1 MTDKATAAGELTDI
15 GNKRYFGEGLLRW
28 YRKERR
34 DLPWRRSRNPYHIW
48 VSEIM
53 LQQTR
58 VDTVIPYF
66 NRFVGRFP
74 TLRHLAEAPEDDVL
88 KHWEGLG
95 YYSRARNLQAAARE
109 VVEHYG
115 GEVPRGKAEVSG
127 LKGVGPY
134 TTGAILSIAYDQPEP
149 AVDGNV
155 MRVLSRYFCL
165 EDDIARPAT
174 RVAME
179 SLAQSLIPEG
189 QAADF
194 NQALM
199 ELGAMVC
206 TPKSPSCPA
215 CPVGERCEGRLQGRE
230 RELPVK
236 TKAKKARPVF
246 RLAALI
252 EGTGAYAGKVL
263 VRQRPETGL
272 LAQMWEL
279 PHIEAPDEEIWN
291 RLDEGAGLL
300 EAALAE
306 DGVRVKASNEV
317 VGEAQHIFTHL
328 VWKIKVLGAAALEE
342 RYVADRTGYRWIG
355 PEEFENYAWPNVF
368 RKLLTE
374 YFLLVRRE

>member
-1 MTDKATAAGELTDI
+1 MSIEE
-15 GNKRYFGEGLLRW
+15 NKSDFGAGLLRW
-28 YRKERR
+28 YRRVRR
-34 DLPWRRSRNPYHIW
+34 DLPWRRSRDPYHIW

-66 NRFVGRFP
+66 NRFMDRFP
-74 TLRHLAEAPEDDVL
+74 TVGHLAEAPEEDVL

-95 YYSRARNLQAAARE
+95 YYSRARNLQSAARE
-109 VVEHYG
+109 VVEEYG
-115 GEVPRGKAEVSG
+115 GVMPRTKQEVAG

-134 TTGAILSIAYDQPEP
+134 TTGAILSIAYNQPEP

-174 RVAME
+174 RIGLE
-179 SLAQSLIPEG
+179 ELAKELIPEG
-189 QAADF
+189 EAADF

-206 TPKSPSCPA
+206 TPKSPSCTE
-215 CPVGERCEGRLQGRE
+215 CPVGELCAGRLQGKE

-246 RLAALI
+246 RFAALI
-252 EGTGAYAGKVL
+252 AGTGSHAGKVL

-272 LAQMWEL
+272 LARMWEL
-279 PHIEAPDEEIWN
+279 PHIEVPDEEAW
-291 RLDEGAGLL
+291 DEPAAGIPLL
-300 EAALAE
+300 EDGLAE
-306 DGVRVKASNEV
+306 DGVRIKATERIA
-317 VGEAQHIFTHL
+317 GEAQHIFTHL
-328 VWKIKVLGAAALEE
+328 VWNIKVLEAAALDEQ
-342 RYVADRTGYRWIG
+342 YVADRTAYRWVG
-355 PEEFENYAWPNVF
+355 AEEFEDYAWPNVF

-374 YFLLVRRE
+374 YFIHQIK

>member
-1 MTDKATAAGELTDI
+1 LTVTDDKQ
-15 GNKRYFGEGLLRW
+15 YFGEGLLRW
-28 YRKERR
+28 YRKVRR
-34 DLPWRRSRNPYHIW
+34 DLPWRRSRDPYHIW

-66 NRFVGRFP
+66 NRFVDRFP

-109 VVEHYG
+109 VAERYG
-115 GEVPRGKAEVSG
+115 GEVPRSKAEVSA

-174 RVAME
+174 RIGME
-179 SLAQSLIPEG
+179 GLAQSLIPEG

-206 TPKSPSCPA
+206 TPKSPSCPE
-215 CPVGERCEGRLQGRE
+215 CPVGERCEGRLQGKE

-246 RLAALI
+246 RWAALI
-252 EGTGAYAGKVL
+252 EGSGAFAGKVL

-279 PHIEAPDEEIWN
+279 PHIEVPDEDAWTRPE
-291 RLDEGAGLL
+291 EGAALL
-300 EAALAE
+300 ETALAE
-306 DGVRVKASNEV
+306 DGVLVKAASGEV

-328 VWKIKVLGAAALEE
+328 VWKIKVLGASALEE
-342 RYVADRTGYRWIG
+342 QYVADRTGYRWVG

-374 YFLLVRRE
+374 YFLLTLRR

>member
-1 MTDKATAAGELTDI
+1 MTSES
-15 GNKRYFGEGLLRW
+15 NKSYFGENLLRW

-34 DLPWRRSRNPYHIW
+34 DLPWRRSRDPYHIW

-66 NRFVGRFP
+66 NRFMGRFP
-74 TLRHLAEAPEDDVL
+74 TLRHLAEAPEEDVL

-95 YYSRARNLQAAARE
+95 YYSRARNLQSAARE
-109 VVEHYG
+109 VVERYEG
-115 GEVPRGKAEVSG
+115 AVPRVKAEVST

-174 RVAME
+174 RVSME

-206 TPKSPSCPA
+206 TPKSPSCPI
-215 CPVGERCEGRLQGRE
+215 CPVGERCEGRLQGKE

-236 TKAKKARPVF
+236 TKAKKARPVY
-246 RLAALI
+246 RVAALI
-252 EGTGAYAGKVL
+252 EGTGAFAGKVL

-279 PHIEAPDEEIWN
+279 PHIEVQDEEAWA
-291 RLDEGAGLL
+291 RLEEGAGSL

-306 DGVRVKASNEV
+306 DGVRVRAATEV

-328 VWKIKVLGAAALEE
+328 VWRIKVLRASALEE
-342 RYVADRTGYRWIG
+342 RFVEGSSGYRWIG
-355 PEEFENYAWPNVF
+355 PEQFEDYAWPNVF

-374 YFLLVRRE
+374 YFLQVQRH

>member
-1 MTDKATAAGELTDI
+1 MTDIE
-15 GNKRYFGEGLLRW
+15 NKLYFGESLLRW

-34 DLPWRRSRNPYHIW
+34 DLPWRRSRDPYHIW

-66 NRFVGRFP
+66 NRFVGRYP

-88 KHWEGLG
+88 KIWEGLG

-109 VVEHYG
+109 VVERYE

-179 SLAQSLIPEG
+179 GLARSLIPEG
-189 QAADF
+189 RAADF

-206 TPKSPSCPA
+206 TPKSPSCPS
-215 CPVGERCEGRLQGRE
+215 CPVGENCEGRRQGRE
-230 RELPVK
+230 RELPLK

-252 EGTGAYAGKVL
+252 EGTGALAGKVL

-279 PHIEAPDEEIWN
+279 PHIEVPDEDAWN
-291 RLDEGAGLL
+291 RLEEGAGLL
-300 EAALAE
+300 EAALGE
-306 DGVRVKASNEV
+306 DGVRVKAGNEAI
-317 VGEAQHIFTHL
+317 GEAQHIFTHL

-342 RYVADRTGYRWIG
+342 RYVADRTDYRWIG
-355 PEEFENYAWPNVF
+355 PEEFESYAWPNVF

-374 YFLLVRRE
+374 YFLRTQRE